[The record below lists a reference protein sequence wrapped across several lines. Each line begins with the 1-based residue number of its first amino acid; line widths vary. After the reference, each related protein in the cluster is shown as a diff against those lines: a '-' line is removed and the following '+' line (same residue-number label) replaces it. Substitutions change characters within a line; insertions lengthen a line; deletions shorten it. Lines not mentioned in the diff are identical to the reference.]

1 MKKTIVF
8 IFLLFSFF
16 TSWSVAFANDGSLQI
31 DTSLDKNPKKTE
43 IQYFEQESNLAKLFQ
58 PDTYKT
64 IDAAKKNDRE
74 KYQSFQ
80 TTLFITKVE
89 VGNIVDEYQSALFSS
104 QIQVNP
110 SDKKNVS
117 LNNVKA
123 PISWTTIL
131 LFILGMIIT
140 IYSLL
145 YKKLHK
151 PKQ

>member
-1 MKKTIVF
+1 M
-8 IFLLFSFF
+8 
-16 TSWSVAFANDGSLQI
+16 N
-31 DTSLDKNPKKTE
+31 
-43 IQYFEQESNLAKLFQ
+43 
-58 PDTYKT
+58 
-64 IDAAKKNDRE
+64 R
-74 KYQSFQ
+74 
-80 TTLFITKVE
+80 
-89 VGNIVDEYQSALFSS
+89 
-104 QIQVNP
+104 

-145 YKKLHK
+145 YKILHK

>member
-1 MKKTIVF
+1 
-8 IFLLFSFF
+8 LH
-16 TSWSVAFANDGSLQI
+16 
-31 DTSLDKNPKKTE
+31 
-43 IQYFEQESNLAKLFQ
+43 
-58 PDTYKT
+58 
-64 IDAAKKNDRE
+64 
-74 KYQSFQ
+74 QSFQ

-89 VGNIVDEYQSALFSS
+89 VGNIVDEYQSALFSG
-104 QIQVNP
+104 QIQMNR

-145 YKKLHK
+145 YKKLHILK
-151 PKQ
+151 ILFSITFQYYNLKN